1 MKKSSALTKNASHE
15 HLENKKDK
23 LPERELFLWERRG
36 TKKSASIPLSNRFAS
51 EVTKKSKCA
60 ISEIMK
66 KSKRVK
72 SEIMKKSKRVTSA
85 VTEKRICIA
94 SASRKSSVLEEAK
107 IVEKSRAIPPAFLTG
122 GRPFCMIKKNTFP
135 AGASRINRQ
144 KIGAA

>member
-1 MKKSSALTKNASHE
+1 MGKARNDKSALIR
-15 HLENKKDK
+15 
-23 LPERELFLWERRG
+23 LP
-36 TKKSASIPLSNRFAS
+36 NRFAS
-51 EVTKKSKCA
+51 EVMKKSKCV

-66 KSKRVK
+66 KSKRVLSEMTKK
-72 SEIMKKSKRVTSA
+72 SKHVTSEVMKKSNRFASELTKKRNHVASERTKKS
-85 VTEKRICIA
+85 KCIA

-107 IVEKSRAIPPAFLTG
+107 IVEKSRAIPSLFLTG

>member
-1 MKKSSALTKNASHE
+1 MGKARNEKSALN
-15 HLENKKDK
+15 
-23 LPERELFLWERRG
+23 R
-36 TKKSASIPLSNRFAS
+36 LSNRFAS
-51 EVTKKSKCA
+51 EV
-60 ISEIMK
+60 MK

-85 VTEKRICIA
+85 
-94 SASRKSSVLEEAK
+94 SSKSSVLERAK

-122 GRPFCMIKKNTFP
+122 GRSFCMIKKNTFP

>member
-1 MKKSSALTKNASHE
+1 MGKARDEKSALNRLSNRVKSE
-15 HLENKKDK
+15 I
-23 LPERELFLWERRG
+23 

-51 EVTKKSKCA
+51 EMTEKSKCV

-72 SEIMKKSKRVTSA
+72 SA

-94 SASRKSSVLEEAK
+94 SASRKSSVLEKAK
-107 IVEKSRAIPPAFLTG
+107 IVEKSRAIPSPFLTG
-122 GRPFCMIKKNTFP
+122 GQPFCMIKKNTFP

>member
-36 TKKSASIPLSNRFAS
+36 TKKHTPILLPNRFAS
-51 EVTKKSKCA
+51 EMTKKSKCV

-72 SEIMKKSKRVTSA
+72 SA
-85 VTEKRICIA
+85 VTEKRICVA
-94 SASRKSSVLEEAK
+94 SASRKSSVLEKVK
-107 IVEKSRAIPPAFLTG
+107 IVEKSRAIPPPSLTG
-122 GRPFCMIKKNTFP
+122 GWSFCMIKKNTFP